1 MHPSPAPTP
10 LQPPAPDLLPVAL
23 VQMDSGED
31 VAANVAAAG
40 RLAREAARAGARLIA
55 LPEMYHFRSTGQPAS
70 LPGEPIP
77 GPSTRGL
84 QAIAAEYGAAILAG
98 SVCEAIPGSAKV
110 FNTSV
115 LIGADG
121 AIAATYRKVHL
132 FDVEVD
138 GVAIRESDWYV
149 PGAETVMGE
158 ALGRAIGLA
167 ICYDLRF
174 PELFRR
180 HAERGAEILTVPA
193 SFTATSGAAHWE
205 SLLRARAIENQ
216 AFVLAPGQVGPG
228 SGGVMTHGHSLV
240 VDPWGVV
247 LACGSAGGTE
257 IVTATLDFARLR
269 EVRRRLPAL
278 RHRRLG

>member
-1 MHPSPAPTP
+1 MAAT
-10 LQPPAPDLLPVAL
+10 AACEMLPVAL
-23 VQMDSGED
+23 VQMDAGED
-31 VAANVAAAG
+31 VAANVATAE
-40 RLAREAARAGARLIA
+40 RLTGEAARVGARFIA
-55 LPEMYHFRSTGQPAS
+55 LPEMYHFRSTGKPAQ

-84 QAIAAEYGAAILAG
+84 QAIAAQYGAAILAG
-98 SVCEAIPGSAKV
+98 SVCEAIAGSFKV
-110 FNTSV
+110 HNTSV
-115 LIGADG
+115 LIGPDG
-121 AIAATYRKVHL
+121 AIVATYRKIHL

-149 PGAETVMGE
+149 PGDAPVSAEV
-158 ALGRAIGLA
+158 LGRSVGLS

-174 PELFRR
+174 PELYRR
-180 HAERGAEILTVPA
+180 HADHRAEILAVPA

-216 AFVLAPGQVGPG
+216 AFVLAPGQTGPG
-228 SGGVMTHGHSLV
+228 SGGVMTYGNSMI

-247 LACGSAGGTE
+247 LGRGGDAGNE
-257 IVTATLDFARLR
+257 IVTATLDFGRLM

-278 RHRRLG
+278 GHRRLG

>member
-1 MHPSPAPTP
+1 MREPPIVTPAES
-10 LQPPAPDLLPVAL
+10 LPVAL
-23 VQMDSGED
+23 IQMDSGQD
-31 VAANVAAAG
+31 VAANVALAE
-40 RLAREAARAGARLIA
+40 RLTREAARAGARFIA
-55 LPEMYHFRSTGQPAS
+55 LPEMYHFRSTGKPAS
-70 LPGEPIP
+70 LPGEPIG
-77 GPSTRGL
+77 GPSLRGL
-84 QAIAAEYGAAILAG
+84 QVIAAEYGAVILAG
-98 SVCEAIPGSAKV
+98 SVCEAIAGSFKV
-110 FNTSV
+110 HNTSV
-115 LIGADG
+115 LIGPDG
-121 AIAATYRKVHL
+121 AVVATYRKIHL

-149 PGAETVMGE
+149 PGDQVVTAQACGRTV
-158 ALGRAIGLA
+158 GLS

-180 HAERGAEILTVPA
+180 HADRQAEILTVPA

-216 AFVLAPGQVGPG
+216 AFVLAPGQTGPG

-247 LACGSAGGTE
+247 LAEGSAGGTE
-257 IVTATLDFARLR
+257 IVTARLDFARLA

-278 RHRRLG
+278 GHRRLG

>member
-1 MHPSPAPTP
+1 MTTNVAHESLPA
-10 LQPPAPDLLPVAL
+10 AV
-23 VQMDSGED
+23 VQLDAGED
-31 VAANVAAAG
+31 VAANVALAE
-40 RLAREAARAGARLIA
+40 RLAREAAQGGARFIA
-55 LPEMYHFRSTGQPAS
+55 LPEMYHFRSTGQPAK
-70 LPGEPIP
+70 LPGEAIP

-98 SVCEAIPGSAKV
+98 SVCEAIPGGFKV
-110 FNTSV
+110 HNTSV
-115 LIGADG
+115 LIGPDG
-121 AIAATYRKVHL
+121 GISATYRKIHL

-149 PGAETVMGE
+149 PGAETVS
-158 ALGRAIGLA
+158 ADVLGHRVGLS

-174 PELFRR
+174 PELYRR
-180 HAERGAEILTVPA
+180 HADQGAEILTVPA

-216 AFVLAPGQVGPG
+216 AFVLAPGQTGAG
-228 SGGVMTHGHSLV
+228 SGGVRTYGNSMI

-247 LACGSAGGTE
+247 LARGGDDRTE
-257 IVTATLDFARLR
+257 IIAATLDFGRLA

-278 RHRRLG
+278 RHRRLGGGNA